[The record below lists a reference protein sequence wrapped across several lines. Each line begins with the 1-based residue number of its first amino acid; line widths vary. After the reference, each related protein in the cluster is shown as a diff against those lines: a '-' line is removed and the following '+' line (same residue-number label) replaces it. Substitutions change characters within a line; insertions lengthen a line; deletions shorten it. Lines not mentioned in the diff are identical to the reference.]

1 MVAAS
6 VRAELWSSA
15 ASAQGES
22 SALTTSRRRSSLLS
36 TTPAQRISR
45 PGGGTGIVL
54 LNMGGP
60 RTLDDVEPFL
70 LNLFADRELL
80 RLPFQDVLG
89 RFIAKRRTPKVRAL
103 YEAIG
108 GGSPILHW
116 TETQGQALVDRL
128 DVLSPHTAPH
138 KFYVSFRYVEPSSDH
153 AVRAMQAD
161 GITRAVALSMYPQ
174 YSCTTTG
181 SSLNELWR
189 ALDRNGLRDAFEWS
203 LIDRWPTHPGFVG
216 AMADTVRRGLQ
227 QYAPRERDD
236 VLLMFSA
243 HSLPLSVIDR
253 GDAYP
258 QEVGATVERVMEALG
273 ARNPHMLTYQSEV
286 GPVRWLGPSTE
297 TMIRR
302 LASDKRRNV
311 LVVPVA
317 FTSDHIETLSEI
329 DIEYGELAHEL
340 GLVGFKRAPSL
351 NDSPLFLDALGD
363 LVHTHLGS
371 GLRHHTRY
379 RERCPGCRNPSCRTM
394 PTAVAAPAEVRA
406 VA

>member
-1 MVAAS
+1 M
-6 VRAELWSSA
+6 
-15 ASAQGES
+15 
-22 SALTTSRRRSSLLS
+22 LS
-36 TTPAQRISR
+36 TTASHPTSHRTARHA
-45 PGGGTGIVL
+45 GGTGIVL

-60 RTLDDVEPFL
+60 KTLDDVEPFL

-80 RLPFQDVLG
+80 RLPMQDVLG
-89 RFIAKRRTPKVRAL
+89 RFIAKRRAPKVRAL
-103 YEAIG
+103 YDAIG

-116 TETQGQALVDRL
+116 SNTQGQALIERL
-128 DVLSPHTAPH
+128 DVLSPETAPH
-138 KFYVSFRYVEPSSDH
+138 KFYVSFRYVAPFSDD
-153 AVRAMQAD
+153 AVLAMKAD
-161 GITRAVALSMYPQ
+161 GITRAIALSMYPQ

-189 ALDRNGLRDAFEWS
+189 ALDRNNLRDEFQWS
-203 LIDRWPTHPGFVG
+203 LIDRWPTHPGFVRSV
-216 AMADTVRRGLQ
+216 AQQVREGLK
-227 QYAPRERDD
+227 QYAPSERDE

-258 QEVGATVERVMEALG
+258 QEVGATVERVMEVLG

-302 LASDKRRNV
+302 LASDKRMNV

-317 FTSDHIETLSEI
+317 FTSDHIETLSEV

-340 GLVGFKRAPSL
+340 GLEGFKRAPSL
-351 NDSPLFLDALGD
+351 NDSPMFLDALAD
-363 LVHTHLGS
+363 LVLTHMQS
-371 GLRHHTRY
+371 GQAHHTRY
-379 RERCPGCRNPSCRTM
+379 REKCPGCRNPSCRTM
-394 PTAVAAPAEVRA
+394 PTAVVEPAVVRA